1 MGRSDHAEAV
11 RRGIAGDGS
20 YHLGDDVA
28 PTVRSK
34 AEAAQQLGLPEADI
48 AEVRLVDAGD
58 LVVLKSGRGVVIPV
72 GGGGMYE
79 VPDASTLE
87 SEAAPAAP
95 EPADASADVPKPA
108 AAKSADKTGSGK
120 SGGRLGS

>member
-1 MGRSDHAEAV
+1 MARSEQAEVA
-11 RRGIAGDGS
+11 RRGMAGDGS
-20 YHLGDDVA
+20 YHVGDDVV

-34 AEAAQQLGLPEADI
+34 AEAAQQLGLPEQDI
-48 AEVRLVDAGD
+48 DEVRLVDAGD

-79 VPDASTLE
+79 VADASKLG

-95 EPADASADVPKPA
+95 EPASATADEPKAAPAKAEKVASAK
-108 AAKSADKTGSGK
+108 GK
-120 SGGRLGS
+120 ASPS